1 MRELWLPLLTMN
13 GNGQPGGIGNGA
25 VQNGAAVAASTVTA
39 NAQLTAAQRKALKER
54 AADRYCPECGTH
66 FRAKDVKWIR
76 GTPACRV
83 CGYKPL
89 RKVKG

>member
-1 MRELWLPLLTMN
+1 MN

-25 VQNGAAVAASTVTA
+25 VQNHAVTAGAVTA
-39 NAQLTAAQRKALKER
+39 NAELTAAQRQKVKER
-54 AADRYCPECGTH
+54 AADRYCPDCGTH

-76 GTPACRV
+76 DTPACRV

-89 RKVKG
+89 RKVKR